1 MGGLN
6 GETLCFHPISLL
18 CSTYQVGSVRLRDDV
33 GIVPYIHVGLRSVQ
47 RIAAPYQSALRAASF
62 RWECEFAPVFPNDIL
77 STVT

>member
-33 GIVPYIHVGLRSVQ
+33 GIVPYIHVGL
-47 RIAAPYQSALRAASF
+47 PASTGDANLP
-62 RWECEFAPVFPNDIL
+62 RL
-77 STVT
+77 SLMIFCPL